1 MQRVSRLAKAIFNAQ
16 TRDMI
21 RILIDCDPGLD
32 DAVALLA
39 AFGAPE
45 LDVMAI
51 TTVAGNVNATL
62 TAKNARIIRE
72 AAGIGADVPVCAGA
86 PRPLCR
92 VQVTA
97 EDFHGTDG
105 LGDRGFPVPKI
116 DLSRTHSVNMIIDT
130 CRAAMGD
137 PITVVV
143 TGPMTNLALA
153 LTMAP
158 DIEAGIQEVVIM
170 GGADTEGGNIT
181 PFAEFNIY
189 ADPHAASIV
198 FNSGLPVR
206 CACLDVTHKVRA
218 TKKRVEKVRRAGSAQ
233 AKLAAD
239 LLRASC
245 DYEFAANGDKDVP
258 LHDPS
263 TIVALTR
270 PDLFRGRRASV
281 EVVTEPGE
289 QFGRTIP
296 SFTETGNVTWYETAD
311 ADAVFDELARLMGG
325 YG

>member
-1 MQRVSRLAKAIFNAQ
+1 
-16 TRDMI
+16 MI

-39 AFGAPE
+39 ALGAPD
-45 LDVMAI
+45 LNVLAI

-62 TAKNARIIRE
+62 TARNARIIRE
-72 AAGIGADVPVCAGA
+72 ASGRGSDVPVCAGA

-92 VQVTA
+92 VPVTA
-97 EDFHGTDG
+97 EDFHGRDG
-105 LGDRGFPVPKI
+105 LGDRGFKTPRAG
-116 DLSRTHSVNMIIDT
+116 LSRTHSVNMIIRT
-130 CRAAMGD
+130 CRAAKTD

-158 DIEAGIQEVVIM
+158 DIASGIRDVVVM
-170 GGADTEGGNIT
+170 GGADTEGGNIR
-181 PFAEFNIY
+181 PFAEFNVF
-189 ADPHAASIV
+189 ADPHAAAIV
-198 FNSGLPVR
+198 FGSGLSVR
-206 CACLDVTHKVRA
+206 CASLDVTHRVRA
-218 TKKRVEKVRRAGSAQ
+218 TPSRVEKVRRVDNPQ
-233 AKLAAD
+233 ARLAAE
-239 LLRASC
+239 LLDSSC
-245 DYEFAANGDKDVP
+245 DYELAATGNRNVP

-270 PDLFRGRRASV
+270 PDLFQGRRARI
-281 EVVTEPGE
+281 EVITEAGE

-296 SFTETGNVTWYETAD
+296 TFSETGNVTWYETAD

-325 YG
+325 YE